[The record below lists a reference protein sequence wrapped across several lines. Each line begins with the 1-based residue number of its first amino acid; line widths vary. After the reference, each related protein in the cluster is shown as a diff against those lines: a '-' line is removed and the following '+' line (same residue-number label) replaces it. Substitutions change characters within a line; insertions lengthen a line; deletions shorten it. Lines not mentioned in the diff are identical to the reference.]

1 LTTGAKKNQISNLGC
16 EKTSNLGKIHWS
28 LTIIFERRRVAMKKP
43 DNNMTRRDFI
53 KTTGA
58 GLAGAAVLSSPLNP
72 LVSKAFAATP
82 PNLAVEKGETLN
94 VLRWSVFV
102 QGDKD
107 LWEANCRK
115 WEKAT
120 GCKVVNEY
128 LSWEDVRPKAA
139 MSAAVGAG
147 PDLVS
152 GWHDDP
158 HIYPEKLLDVTD
170 VAEYLGQKYGGW
182 EDVCK
187 PYATK
192 DGRWIAIPLGAPGQQ
207 IVYRKSWV
215 NEAGYSTFP
224 TKTEDFIKLC
234 KKLKSMGHPV
244 GFAMG
249 HAVGDGNNWAYTW
262 LWSYGASTV
271 DKGGN
276 PAINSSETRNALE
289 GYKELYSAMIP
300 GCASW
305 LDPHNNK
312 AYLADQISVTNNGIS
327 IYYAAK
333 SKPEWAKIADDTY
346 HASLPVGPAG
356 KPTEL
361 HLFNQAFIFK
371 HSEVPNAAKHF
382 LMFMLEKEQAAPWM
396 DAMRGYVTPGLK
408 EYRKLPVWTS
418 DPKHTAYRDCV
429 KNMLYNGYPGP
440 IGPGSAAVM
449 AEYVVVDMFTNYCA
463 RGMSADDA
471 IARAE
476 KAIARAYKK

>member
-1 LTTGAKKNQISNLGC
+1 
-16 EKTSNLGKIHWS
+16 
-28 LTIIFERRRVAMKKP
+28 MKKQ
-43 DNNMTRRDFI
+43 DNDMTRRDFI
-53 KTTGA
+53 KTAGA
-58 GLAGAAVLSSPLNP
+58 GLAGAAVLASPLGP
-72 LVSKAFAATP
+72 LANKALAATP
-82 PNLAVEKGETLN
+82 PNLAVEKGATLN

-115 WEKAT
+115 WEQAT
-120 GCKVVNEY
+120 GCTVVNEY

-158 HIYPEKLLDVTD
+158 HLYPDKLVDVTD
-170 VAEYLGQKYGGW
+170 VATYLGQKYGGW
-182 EDVCK
+182 ESVCYS
-187 PYATK
+187 YATK
-192 DGRWIAIPLGAPGQQ
+192 DERWIAIPMGAPGQQ
-207 IVYRKSWV
+207 ICYRKSWL
-215 NEAGYSTFP
+215 NEAGYDTFP
-224 TKTEDFIKLC
+224 TKTDDFIKCC
-234 KKLKSMGHPV
+234 KKLNSMGHPV

-262 LWSYGASTV
+262 LWSYEASTV
-271 DKGGN
+271 NPDGS
-276 PAINSSETRNALE
+276 PAINSPETRNALE
-289 GYKELYSAMIP
+289 GFKELYGAMIP

-312 AYLADQISVTNNGIS
+312 SYLAEQISVTNNGIS

-333 SKPEWAKIADDTY
+333 SKPEWAKIAEDTY
-346 HASLPVGPAG
+346 HAELPIGPVG
-356 KPTEL
+356 KPTQL

-371 HSEVPNAAKHF
+371 HTACPNAAKHF

-408 EYRKLPVWTS
+408 EYRKLPVWTD

-429 KNMLYNGYPGP
+429 KNMLWNGYPGP

-449 AEYVVVDMFTNYCA
+449 AEYVVVDMFANYCA
-463 RGMSADDA
+463 RGMSANDV
-471 IARAE
+471 ISRAE
-476 KAIARAYKK
+476 KAISRAYKR

>member
-1 LTTGAKKNQISNLGC
+1 
-16 EKTSNLGKIHWS
+16 
-28 LTIIFERRRVAMKKP
+28 MKKQ
-43 DNNMTRRDFI
+43 DNNMTRRDFM

-58 GLAGAAVLSSPLNP
+58 GLAGAAVLGSPLSP
-72 LVSKAFAATP
+72 LVSQTFAATP
-82 PNLAVEKGETLN
+82 PNLAVEKGATLN

-102 QGDKD
+102 KGDKD

-158 HIYPEKLLDVTD
+158 HLYPEKLVDVTD
-170 VAEYLGQKYGGW
+170 VATYLGQKYGGW

-187 PYATK
+187 PYAMK
-192 DGRWIAIPLGAPGQQ
+192 DGRWIAIPMGAPGQQ

-224 TKTEDFIKLC
+224 PKTEDFIKLC
-234 KKLKSMGHPV
+234 KKLKSNGHPV
-244 GFAMG
+244 GFALG
-249 HAVGDGNNWAYTW
+249 HAVGDGNNFAYTW

-276 PAINSSETRNALE
+276 PAINSPETKNALE
-289 GYKELYSAMIP
+289 GMKELYSTMIP

-305 LDPHNNK
+305 LDSHNNK
-312 AYLADQISVTNNGIS
+312 AYLAEQIAVTNNGIS
-327 IYYAAK
+327 IYYA
-333 SKPEWAKIADDTY
+333 SRTKPEWAEISKDTY
-346 HASLPVGPAG
+346 HAELPIGPAG
-356 KPTEL
+356 KPTQL

-371 HSEVPNAAKHF
+371 HTAVPNAAKHF

-396 DAMRGYVTPGLK
+396 DAVRSACPPARWAVKRGRCRQKFL
-408 EYRKLPVWTS
+408 S
-418 DPKHTAYRDCV
+418 
-429 KNMLYNGYPGP
+429 
-440 IGPGSAAVM
+440 I
-449 AEYVVVDMFTNYCA
+449 
-463 RGMSADDA
+463 
-471 IARAE
+471 RACPWMHN
-476 KAIARAYKK
+476 RC

>member
-1 LTTGAKKNQISNLGC
+1 
-16 EKTSNLGKIHWS
+16 
-28 LTIIFERRRVAMKKP
+28 MKKQ

-53 KTTGA
+53 RTSSA
-58 GLAGAAVLSSPLNP
+58 GLAGAAILASPLGP
-72 LVSKAFAATP
+72 FAGKALAATP
-82 PNLAVEKGETLN
+82 PNLAVEKGATLN

-102 QGDKD
+102 SGDKD

-158 HIYPEKLLDVTD
+158 HLYPDKLVDVTD
-170 VAEYLGQKYGGW
+170 VAEYLGAKYGGW
-182 EDVCK
+182 EDACIK
-187 PYATK
+187 YGQK
-192 DGRWIAIPLGAPGQQ
+192 DGRWIAIPMGAPGQQ

-215 NEAGYSTFP
+215 NEAGYSEFP
-224 TKTEDFIKLC
+224 KTNDEFIKCC

-244 GFAMG
+244 GFALG
-249 HAVGDGNNWAYTW
+249 HSVGDGNNFAYTW

-271 DKGGN
+271 DADGN
-276 PAINSSETRNALE
+276 PAINSPETRNALE
-289 GYKELYSAMIP
+289 GMKELYSAMIP

-312 AYLADQISVTNNGIS
+312 AFLAGQIAATNNGIS
-327 IYYAAK
+327 IYFAAK
-333 SKPEWAKIADDTY
+333 SDPNMKEIAEDTY
-346 HASLPVGPAG
+346 HAELPVGPVG
-356 KPTEL
+356 KPTQL

-371 HSEVPNAAKHF
+371 HTAVPNAAKHF
-382 LMFMLEKEQAAPWM
+382 LMFMLEREQAEPWM
-396 DAMRGYVTPGLK
+396 DAMIGYVTPGLK
-408 EYRKLPVWTS
+408 EYRKLSVWTS
-418 DPKHTAYRDCV
+418 DPKNTAYRDCV
-429 KNMLYNGYPGP
+429 KNMKWNGYPGP
-440 IGPGSAAVM
+440 IGPGSAATM
-449 AEYVVVDMFTNYCA
+449 AEYVVVDMFANYCT
-463 RGMSADDA
+463 RGMSADKA

>member
-1 LTTGAKKNQISNLGC
+1 MQLFFLQPNGKGVSIKIGKNSRELHNIY
-16 EKTSNLGKIHWS
+16 H
-28 LTIIFERRRVAMKKP
+28 ERRVLTMKKL
-43 DNNMTRRDFI
+43 DNNITRREFI

-58 GLAGAAVLSSPLNP
+58 GLAGAAVLSSPIGSIAN
-72 LVSKAFAATP
+72 KAFAATP
-82 PNLAVEKGETLN
+82 PNLAVEKGATLN

-102 QGDKD
+102 KGDKD

-115 WEKAT
+115 WEQAT
-120 GCKVVNEY
+120 GCKVVNEW

-158 HIYPEKLLDVTD
+158 HLYPDKLVDVTD
-170 VAEYLGQKYGGW
+170 VAEYLGSKYGGW

-192 DGRWIAIPLGAPGQQ
+192 DGRWIAIPMGAPGQQ

-215 NEAGYSTFP
+215 NEAGWEKFP

-234 KKLKSMGHPV
+234 KKLKSNGHPV

-249 HAVGDGNNWAYTW
+249 HAVGDGNNFAYTW

-271 DKGGN
+271 DKEGN
-276 PAINSSETRNALE
+276 PAINSPETRNALE
-289 GYKELYSAMIP
+289 GMKELYNAMIP

-312 AYLADQISVTNNGIS
+312 AYLAKQISVTNNGIS
-327 IYYAAK
+327 IYYA
-333 SKPEWAKIADDTY
+333 SRTKPEWAEISKDTY
-346 HASLPVGPAG
+346 HAELPIGPAG
-356 KPTEL
+356 KPTQL

-371 HSEVPNAAKHF
+371 HTAVPNAAKHF
-382 LMFMLEKEQAAPWM
+382 LMFMLEQEQAEPWM
-396 DAMRGYVTPGLK
+396 DAMSGYVTPGLK
-408 EYRKLPVWTS
+408 AYRDLPVWTS

-429 KNMLYNGYPGP
+429 KNMLWNGYPGP

-449 AEYVVVDMFTNYCA
+449 AEYVVVDMFANYCV
-463 RGMSADDA
+463 RGMSADKA
-471 IARAE
+471 MARAE
-476 KAIARAYKK
+476 KSIARAYKR